1 MFHIRVQDSKIDDV
15 REQGVEEN
23 IWTWEE
29 G

>member
-1 MFHIRVQDSKIDDV
+1 MFHVRVQDSKSDDV

-23 IWTWEE
+23 IWTWDE